1 MRQYAVTDPTMI
13 GPATIARGSND
24 REWTEA
30 FRRGFLEK
38 GWVLTAEKEAEEEGR
53 ARLSCYR
60 PMTEESWRR
69 DVVGP
74 LLLLACW
81 LMLAGED
88 GDAPTWLFWL
98 LLLLPLLLPPPA
110 LPASHAIN
118 QPNTS

>member
-1 MRQYAVTDPTMI
+1 
-13 GPATIARGSND
+13 
-24 REWTEA
+24 
-30 FRRGFLEK
+30 
-38 GWVLTAEKEAEEEGR
+38 
-53 ARLSCYR
+53 
-60 PMTEESWRR
+60 
-69 DVVGP
+69 VGP

-88 GDAPTWLFWL
+88 GDAPAWLFWL